1 MTYWPAPSRG
11 NLWLGLTAGVLL
23 VLGAYCLWLGWATET
38 PFVSMIGLLPIG
50 AGLIVLP
57 YVFWFSSL
65 RYELGDGEL
74 VLRCGPYRY
83 RVGLADITSIDRRDL
98 AFTFLPGMRLPGFAL
113 GEMEYGKIGSVV
125 MCSTRA
131 LKGVTIVGTSLKKYG
146 LTPADEEGFLADLK
160 SRLGSPRSAACGT
173 ARARRGGAGPYGPSR
188 SRRGGRARLSSA
200 GPRE

>member
-11 NLWLGLTAGVLL
+11 NLWLGLAAGDLL
-23 VLGAYCLWLGWATET
+23 ALGAYCLWLGRATET

-74 VLRCGPYRY
+74 VLR
-83 RVGLADITSIDRRDL
+83 
-98 AFTFLPGMRLPGFAL
+98 GFAL
-113 GEMEYGKIGSVV
+113 GEMEYGKVGSVV

-131 LKGVTIVGTSLKKYG
+131 LKGVTIVRTSLKKYG

-173 ARARRGGAGPYGPSR
+173 ARARRGGARPYGPSR